1 MSAKVV
7 MAVASFLAVGLV
19 VGCSSSPMAAP
30 PLPSDTATS
39 MPSPTVLPAQAK
51 ALMSRCRSVPMT
63 GRWWLR
69 AVLDRLVSR
78 RVMLNG
84 SCGPSCSI
92 LFDPTSTSFPTSC

>member
-1 MSAKVV
+1 MSGPRIA
-7 MAVASFLAVGLV
+7 AIDVGTGTQDILIFEAGTVIENSVQLV
-19 VGCSSSPMAAP
+19 
-30 PLPSDTATS
+30 